1 VVVEE
6 PVEPDAGVGEEGAVV
21 VVVVVAG
28 AVDSFFSGGFVE
40 VVSPPVLDGGLS
52 LSE

>member
-1 VVVEE
+1 MEL
-6 PVEPDAGVGEEGAVV
+6 DAGVGEEVGV

-28 AVDSFFSGGFVE
+28 AGDSFFSGDFVE
-40 VVSPPVLDGGLS
+40 VVSPPPLDGGLS

>member
-1 VVVEE
+1 MVVEE
-6 PVEPDAGVGEEGAVV
+6 PVEPDAGVGDEGAV